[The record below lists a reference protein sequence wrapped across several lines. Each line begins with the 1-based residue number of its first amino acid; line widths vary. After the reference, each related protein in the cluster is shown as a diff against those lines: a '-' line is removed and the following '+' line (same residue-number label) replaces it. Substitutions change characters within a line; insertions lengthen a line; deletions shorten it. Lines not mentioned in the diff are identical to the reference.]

1 MQNCGSDFICVQ
13 ELQLERE
20 VEQEEEEGGGKHK
33 QKNDDR
39 DDDDVPI
46 TSVGNGRRS
55 RKEEECES
63 SNDKD
68 GVVPTTTTTPSS
80 SLPFVLPEWITP
92 LIQNCSTSSNNGN
105 TTTTILPY
113 SIILPPQKELG
124 KIAERNRRVLLAD
137 AAITN
142 AIFYRSDKW
151 NPIIRND
158 DTSEEGG
165 KDGSSSMR
173 STTSCV
179 TQAFLPVDNGDQ
191 MQRKNDNGIDY
202 TTEPIVITS
211 IHLDAQSEEKRVQ
224 QLQRCLEQSIS
235 LSSTPYIPPCFIA
248 GDYNCELFDGS
259 CVNAFLSK
267 KECEL
272 DATTLQSSTP
282 QSLAAAIEEGNAYKE
297 NREKEC
303 ASALRLSSD
312 VSPSKEQLESWDE
325 LHASVRKFTRDNFL
339 TVKRVDT
346 GCTRVAYDHDEEDT
360 TSSAMPDET
369 ERTMGMWHLDH
380 ILYTPSTLV
389 PLAKWSSLEEDPHS
403 RKVGLPND
411 RIPTDHLPIAASF
424 ERHPHPRLSPD
435 AERMVT
441 ESLNA
446 IDSSQREELNT
457 HTFEAGQT
465 QAELEQQHRRKNNI
479 ITDESTTEA
488 ESLQP
493 VKKSKKKKKS
503 PPPPEVIQ
511 HIRNSRA
518 ALKVLKAE
526 HCTQRE
532 NFIEER
538 TVLERMVLQRGLGGS
553 VTCAQWVESGSEVD
567 K

>member
-20 VEQEEEEGGGKHK
+20 EEEEGGK
-33 QKNDDR
+33 QIDDGLSF
-39 DDDDVPI
+39 
-46 TSVGNGRRS
+46 TSVSNGRRS
-55 RKEEECES
+55 RKEECGA
-63 SNDKD
+63 NKDPD
-68 GVVPTTTTTPSS
+68 GVVSTTTPSPSS
-80 SLPFVLPEWITP
+80 SLPFVLPKWITP
-92 LIQNCSTSSNNGN
+92 LIQNRSTSSNNGN
-105 TTTTILPY
+105 TTTTLPY
-113 SIILPPQKELG
+113 SIILPPQKELE

-151 NPIIRND
+151 NPIIHND
-158 DTSEEGG
+158 DDGNEEGG
-165 KDGSSSMR
+165 KGGSISMR

-179 TQAFLPVDNGDQ
+179 TQAFLPMENGDQ
-191 MQRKNDNGIDY
+191 MQGNDNGIIDSA
-202 TTEPIVITS
+202 EPIVITS

-248 GDYNCELFDGS
+248 GDFNCELFDGS

-267 KECEL
+267 EECEL
-272 DATTLQSSTP
+272 NTATLQSTP
-282 QSLAAAIEEGNAYKE
+282 QSLAAVIEEGNSYKE

-312 VSPSKEQLESWDE
+312 VRPSKEQLESWDE

-339 TVKRVDT
+339 TVRRVDV
-346 GCTRVAYDHDEEDT
+346 GCTRVAYDHNEEDT
-360 TSSAMPDET
+360 TSAMSDET

-389 PLAKWSSLEEDPHS
+389 PLAKWSSLEEDAHS

-424 ERHPHPRLSPD
+424 ERHPHPRLSPE
-435 AERMVT
+435 AERIVM

-446 IDSSQREELNT
+446 IESSQREELNA
-457 HTFEAGQT
+457 HTLEAGQKQT
-465 QAELEQQHRRKNNI
+465 ELEQQHRLANNI
-479 ITDESTTEA
+479 ADESTTET
-488 ESLQP
+488 ESLHA

-518 ALKVLKAE
+518 ALKVLKAD

-532 NFIEER
+532 KFIEER
-538 TVLERMVLQRGLGGS
+538 TVLERMVLQRGLGGGL
-553 VTCAQWVESGSEVD
+553 TCAQWVESGPEVD